1 MTPKHLTSYVN
12 ASFAIFMEYLIENT
26 IIITLPA
33 DLLNPRILAY
43 VAYPVQ
49 IFTHLR

>member
-1 MTPKHLTSYVN
+1 MAFLGSN
-12 ASFAIFMEYLIENT
+12 LDLI
-26 IIITLPA
+26 IIITLLA
-33 DLLNPRILAY
+33 DLVKPQILAY